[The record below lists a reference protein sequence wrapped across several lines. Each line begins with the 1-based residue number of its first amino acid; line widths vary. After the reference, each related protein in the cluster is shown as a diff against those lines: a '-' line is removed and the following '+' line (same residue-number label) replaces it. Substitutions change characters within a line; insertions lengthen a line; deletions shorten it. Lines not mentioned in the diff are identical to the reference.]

1 MLGSMFMLPF
11 IALRSQIPTYS
22 SVFGMRM
29 GFTLVAISTVISI
42 MVRLIVLCLMIMIQ

>member
-11 IALRSQIPTYS
+11 IAIRSQVPTYS

-29 GFTLVAISTVISI
+29 GVSLVAISTIISI
-42 MVRLIVLCLMIMIQ
+42 MVRLTALCVLMMMT